1 MASTNTVFL
10 VQVTDYYGY
19 PISRTGITG
28 VYSSVESARES
39 IKKYGAVFTDG
50 RWIIP
55 DPQAEYGEVPSQI
68 TIMAFNVDSD
78 ERPKVVI

>member
-1 MASTNTVFL
+1 MASTMVFL

-19 PISRTGITG
+19 PISRSGITG

-39 IKKYGAVFTDG
+39 AKKHGAVFTDG

-55 DPQAEYGEVPSQI
+55 DPQAEYGEVPSEI

-78 ERPKVVI
+78 ERPKEVV